1 MSNDNEIVGRRSR
14 LIFETI
20 KPRLTAI
27 IINLTDRA
35 SEAYV
40 RYWHKA
46 DMSRPPVDVCF
57 RENSGHCAM
66 SLPQKWTSAERI
78 VMSAKCQ

>member
-27 IINLTDRA
+27 IINLTDRPGRLGQQTDAYA
-35 SEAYV
+35 SHHNGAGV
-40 RYWHKA
+40 
-46 DMSRPPVDVCF
+46 S
-57 RENSGHCAM
+57 
-66 SLPQKWTSAERI
+66 SA
-78 VMSAKCQ
+78 A